1 LAAVAQDG
9 SALAHASTE
18 WQGDRTVVL
27 VAVAQDGSA
36 LAHAS
41 EEWQND
47 RMVVMAAVAQWGHA
61 LQHASTALKGDKQV
75 VMAAVTQNGQAL
87 QRASNALKRNK
98 EVVIA
103 AVSQYVKALAHASDE
118 MKGIVLAAVAR
129 NGWVLQWASE
139 ELKKDKQFMQN
150 IITKLHTDNT
160 TLIKEIKQLR
170 TRLTGQESIPV
181 LNADTNPQATI
192 PRPPSLSAFSSS
204 SSFSSSPN
212 SNKKR
217 KHPSIGEVVQ
227 NECTNERKKM
237 KVCVDEAIESIQEDA
252 QDQFGYKVVA
262 HNNKISQID
271 ALKQQI
277 KDLQHQIALEK

>member
-1 LAAVAQDG
+1 LK
-9 SALAHASTE
+9 
-18 WQGDRTVVL
+18 GDKK
-27 VAVAQDGSA
+27 
-36 LAHAS
+36 
-41 EEWQND
+41 
-47 RMVVMAAVAQWGHA
+47 VVMAAVA
-61 LQHASTALKGDKQV
+61 
-75 VMAAVTQNGQAL
+75 QNGQAL
-87 QRASNALKRNK
+87 QRASNALKRNN

-150 IITKLHTDNT
+150 IITMLHTDNT

-204 SSFSSSPN
+204 SSASSSPN
-212 SNKKR
+212 NKKR

-252 QDQFGYKVVA
+252 QDAQDQFGYEVVA

-277 KDLQHQIALEK
+277 KDFQHQIEALEK